1 MWPNGIWQFAAI
13 KDAPFK
19 WDIAVEPGQARKGAH
34 FFSNAVVAS
43 KDTKNPGAAW
53 AWLKFFT
60 SSPDVAK
67 IRIDSAWELP
77 ALSDTALVQD
87 YLKQTPPDNRQAV
100 FDSLQY
106 IVTPPVIVK
115 QNEMQDAVNKQLDKA
130 RLGQVTPQEALDQA
144 KKDVDALM
152 K

>member
-1 MWPNGIWQFAAI
+1 
-13 KDAPFK
+13 
-19 WDIAVEPGQARKGAH
+19 
-34 FFSNAVVAS
+34 VAS
-43 KDTKNPGAAW
+43 KDAKNPEAAW

-67 IRIDSAWELP
+67 IRIASSWELP
-77 ALSDTALVQD
+77 ALSDKSLFQD
-87 YLKQTPPDNRQAV
+87 YLAQTPPANRQAV
-100 FDSLQY
+100 FDSLNY

-115 QNEMQDAVNKQLDKA
+115 QSEMQDAINKQLDKA
-130 RLGQVTPQEALDQA
+130 KLGQITPQEALDQA